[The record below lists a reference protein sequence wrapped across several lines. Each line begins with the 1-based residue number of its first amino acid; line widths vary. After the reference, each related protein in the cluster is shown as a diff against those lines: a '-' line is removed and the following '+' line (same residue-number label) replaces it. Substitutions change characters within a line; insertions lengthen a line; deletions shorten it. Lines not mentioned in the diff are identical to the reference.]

1 MASRRT
7 YGSYDDG
14 CASAH
19 ALDLVGER
27 WTLIVVRELLLGPKR
42 FSDIQ
47 RDVLGIGPAV
57 LTQRLQDLESDGI
70 LQRRRL
76 PGAGRVDVYELT
88 AWGYELEAVNTAL
101 SRWAVTS
108 PALPWD
114 ASMSPDTMVL
124 AMRAHARPLPAGST
138 EPRVALI
145 LTDSRRSDTEPVTY
159 LARMTVEATTVER
172 SPEPGATDAQV
183 SATTADW
190 KACLIGGVPLA
201 ELPEV
206 RVTGSDEAVRQL
218 IDATSLRTSARS
230 N

>member
-1 MASRRT
+1 MAHRRT

-14 CASAH
+14 CAAAH

-57 LTQRLQDLESDGI
+57 LTQRLQDLEADGI
-70 LQRRRL
+70 LRRRRL
-76 PGAGRVDVYELT
+76 AGAGRVDVYELT

-101 SRWAVTS
+101 SRWAVAS
-108 PALPWD
+108 PALPWE
-114 ASMSPDTMVL
+114 ASMSPDTVVL
-124 AMRAHARPLPAGST
+124 AMRAHARPLPAGS
-138 EPRVALI
+138 EERRVAVS
-145 LTDSRRSDTEPVTY
+145 LTDSRRSDGEPVTY
-159 LARMTVEATTVER
+159 LARMTVDDTTVER
-172 SPEPGATDAQV
+172 SHEPGPTDAQV

-190 KACLIGGVPLA
+190 KACLLGGVPLA

-206 RVTGSDEAVRQL
+206 RATGSDEAVRQL
-218 IDATSLRTSARS
+218 IDTTSLRTSARS